1 MDLEDLLKQL
11 HAQVAEASSVTSP
24 APLLLEQ
31 LRAESGENTAA
42 LLVAACSALVADDA
56 SKALSSADEARE
68 TTFRHIGALEQ
79 SDDSG
84 GDHAITLRYRCAWL
98 GAYSLSSIVWAE
110 ARMRAADADAI
121 AARSALRAIDLAL
134 LRGGAQW
141 NAVARQTIESA
152 SRAAAAA
159 REPTAE
165 DSKRAAKRVRV
176 DTASSEH
183 AARRA
188 HELQTPLWVRGEAAA
203 NVSRI
208 ARLSGGAAEG
218 VSSSVLSLESFRDD
232 YMASFT
238 PLVITGAMAR
248 WPALDARSGRM
259 WANMDYLR
267 RLAGERLVP
276 VELCAASDRT
286 QTYLSTSW
294 SQEVMRLAD
303 FIDECVA
310 SGSVAG
316 AAAGGG
322 GGAGG
327 EGGGA
332 HVGESAG
339 AARIGYLGQHQLF
352 DQIPSLRADI
362 ATPSFC
368 AALLPGDSA
377 QRGAAN
383 ATRLNA
389 WFGPAGTVSP
399 LHYDPFHNLLCQVVG
414 YKCVRV
420 LPYSYRRLCFP
431 VRFLL
436 RFSCL
441 CLPLSLS
448 FSFSCL
454 TSHIAHAQV
463 RVLGRRSTLE
473 ANVSP
478 PTAKAQQFV
487 RGPRRGTPGQGR
499 DIWRREG
506 TYWRNARRRGRRSRC
521 DAQSVA
527 RL

>member
-11 HAQVAEASSVTSP
+11 HANVAEASSVTSP

-31 LRAESGENTAA
+31 LRAESGAYTAA
-42 LLVAACSALVADDA
+42 LLIAACAALVADDA
-56 SKALSSADEARE
+56 SKALSAADEARE
-68 TTFRHIGALEQ
+68 TTFAHIGALEQ

-84 GDHAITLRYRCAWL
+84 GDHTITLRYRCAWL
-98 GAYSLSSIVWAE
+98 GAYSFSSIIWAE
-110 ARMRAADADAI
+110 ARMRAADADAD

-141 NAVARQTIESA
+141 NAVARQTIERA

-159 REPTAE
+159 RAPAAE
-165 DSKRAAKRVRV
+165 GCTRAAKRVRLN
-176 DTASSEH
+176 TASSEH

-188 HELQTPLWVRGEAAA
+188 HELQTPLWVHGEAAA
-203 NVSRI
+203 HVSRI
-208 ARLSGGAAEG
+208 ARLSCDAEEKD
-218 VSSSVLSLESFRDD
+218 SSSALSLDSFRDN
-232 YMASFT
+232 YMASST
-238 PLVITGAMAR
+238 PLVVAGAMVR
-248 WPALDARSGRM
+248 WPALDARTGRA

-276 VELCAASDRT
+276 VELCAAGDRT

-310 SGSVAG
+310 SG

-322 GGAGG
+322 GGGSGGGDGGGGGGGGGGG
-327 EGGGA
+327 EA
-332 HVGESAG
+332 AG

-377 QRGAAN
+377 PSGAAN

-414 YKCVRV
+414 YKCVSPRY
-420 LPYSYRRLCFP
+420 PCSS
-431 VRFLL
+431 VRP
-436 RFSCL
+436 CL
-441 CLPLSLS
+441 CRRQLLCLLPFFFSLLLLTPRCS
-448 FSFSCL
+448 TYRIGTNVTVGLLNVSHIERR
-454 TSHIAHAQV
+454 TSHV
-463 RVLGRRSTLE
+463 
-473 ANVSP
+473 
-478 PTAKAQQFV
+478 
-487 RGPRRGTPGQGR
+487 
-499 DIWRREG
+499 
-506 TYWRNARRRGRRSRC
+506 ARRTHAGTS
-521 DAQSVA
+521 A
-527 RL
+527 